1 MTMQRLMVLLMI
13 LGWAG
18 VSAVDRLPEELRFGA
33 QGGFEIDSVRFFL
46 QHFGAG
52 WQGSDQSSLKP
63 EAKVLKRSDSTYE
76 LRGKLPAGGSD
87 NVFEVTETVTASGDK
102 AFQCDY
108 MLTAATPIATDT
120 LALAID
126 IPVGEPGLAVNVDG
140 DEISL
145 PEEAAEPGIFDREAG
160 IVMIG
165 LPERKI
171 RISGDFKVYIQD
183 NRAFNFK
190 TFTIRL
196 MPKGMENEISNWRL
210 TADFRLLPAVSGETL
225 PACPAID
232 DCGNLRV
239 GTRVLRWNWYAPDWH
254 AEVLDDGNFKMD
266 AGFPR
271 FGSDSFETSGV
282 WNGFRTKISAVA
294 VPDGVAY
301 HARFKAASPVETSA
315 LALTMNMPLAE
326 PGDVI
331 VDGRK
336 IELPEV
342 CKESCIFNGNA
353 RSLRFGS
360 NGRIVTVEGDF
371 MLLIQDDRKWG
382 NQYFIFRIGATPSAG
397 KIDDAS
403 LKIRI
408 RLETPY
414 TASVD
419 LRNVFNMGFRDEK
432 LNDGKGGWTD
442 QGPTNDLRMM
452 KSGRFSALGVDF
464 DIVNPERNDGRS
476 CLVLSSRQQK
486 FPMEKSIA
494 LDSSGEKSRYLY
506 LLHASAW
513 TPNASMPVG
522 MVVAE
527 YADGSV
533 KEFPVLA
540 GRDVG
545 NWWQPYGVANGV
557 VAWTGENAET
567 FVGLYLSQFPV
578 EAAPVKLTFKAAA
591 DSGSVWMIVGATLG
605 EYRLNLRRPEAL
617 PYIVAD
623 KDWLPV
629 EYNGNTVAG
638 SPLDF
643 SGYLDAPAGKYGPVV
658 VDQTGHFSFRDAP
671 GKRIRFFGPN
681 LVGTANYLD
690 KELADDFVTKA
701 TRLGYNTVR
710 FHHFDNGLIDPNAPD
725 SLTFDSR
732 ALDQL
737 DYLFAELKKHG
748 IYSCLDLYASRE
760 LKPGDHI
767 KELEGRTSPEKFIL
781 KRLIPLSKSAMDNWK
796 EFARRLLTHRNP
808 YTGLTYAEDPALY
821 ALNLVNENP
830 LVITWRGWDPA
841 LIPLFEERYVEYLKE
856 KGLDT
861 PENRTSRGGL
871 FIEFLNDLQIRSI
884 EEQKRFLKEELKL
897 VALVTDLNM
906 ISKFTMNEVR
916 EHLDFVDNH
925 QYWDHPWF
933 PVRDW
938 HLPYAF
944 SNKSS
949 IANRAEHP
957 RYLMPARI
965 FGKPYTVTE
974 FNFCNPN
981 PYRVEAAPLIGGY
994 AGLQDWDA
1002 LYRFAWSHGRY
1013 NMDKVD
1019 VPYGFDIVNDP
1030 QAQLAE
1036 RIINLLFM
1044 REYIRAAK
1052 PAFAFTCTSGQ
1063 LRRLAGPPEDDG
1075 DYPAEFTELGLY
1087 GRIGTLGAAASFP
1100 GVRKVDALNAGW
1112 EKRLPAAARAALD
1125 KLGKTGVITSAGGQI
1140 TLDSKAKTVKIV
1152 APQCEVMTFSGDMS
1166 GEVMKLSGADR
1177 YQTAA
1182 LLSLDGKKLAESEK
1196 LLFIQ
1201 MPNLGATKQKFANER
1216 RNLLE
1221 SWGQLPILLEKCRAD
1236 VELALPEMKVEALK
1250 LDGSPNGAVPSAYG
1264 NGKLRFTADTAS
1276 RPGGVMVYLLTR

>member
-1 MTMQRLMVLLMI
+1 MQKFLLLLTVL
-13 LGWAG
+13 GF
-18 VSAVDRLPEELRFGA
+18 VAVAAAERFPASLRFEP
-33 QGGFEIDSVRFFL
+33 QGRFSIGPVQVFL
-46 QHFGAG
+46 QHFGPEWKG
-52 WQGSDQSSLKP
+52 NDQSALKP
-63 EAKVLKRSDSTYE
+63 AAGYPKHSGGRYE
-76 LRGKLPAGGSD
+76 LCGKLPAGGSD
-87 NVFEVTETVTASGDK
+87 GVFDVIENVTATGENVFRCNYT
-102 AFQCDY
+102 
-108 MLTAATPIATDT
+108 LTAATPIATNS

-126 IPVGEPGLAVNVDG
+126 IPAGQSGVALNVDG
-140 DEISL
+140 DEICFPDGEREFGS
-145 PEEAAEPGIFDREAG
+145 FDREAG
-160 IVMIG
+160 IVMVV
-165 LPERKI
+165 LPEQKI

-183 NRAFNFK
+183 NRAFNLK

-196 MPKGMENEISNWRL
+196 MPKGMGREVSNWQL
-210 TADFRLLPAVSGETL
+210 AADFRLLPSVSGEML
-225 PACPAID
+225 PACPVID
-232 DCGNLRV
+232 DCGNLRI

-254 AEVLDDGNFKMD
+254 AEALAADSFKMD
-266 AGFPR
+266 TGFPR
-271 FGSDSFETSGV
+271 FSSDRFETSGE

-294 VPDGVAY
+294 VSDGVIDY
-301 HARFKAASPVETSA
+301 HARFKAASSVETSA
-315 LALTMNMPLAE
+315 LALTMNMPLGE
-326 PGDVI
+326 SGDVV
-331 VDGRK
+331 VDGK
-336 IELPEV
+336 KLELPEV
-342 CKESCIFNGNA
+342 YKESCIFNGNV
-353 RSLRFGS
+353 RSLQFGS
-360 NGRIVTVEGDF
+360 DGRIVTVEGDF
-371 MLLIQDDRKWG
+371 ALLIQDDRKWD
-382 NQYFIFRIGATPSAG
+382 NQYFVFRIGSTPSAG
-397 KIDDAS
+397 KIDDAV
-403 LKIRI
+403 LKVRI
-408 RLETPY
+408 RLETPF
-414 TASVD
+414 TVPAD
-419 LRNVFNMGFRDEK
+419 LKNVFNMGFKDEK
-432 LNDGKGGWTD
+432 PNDGQGGWTD

-452 KSGRFSALGVDF
+452 KPGRLSALGVDF
-464 DIVNPERNDGRS
+464 DIVNPGRNDGRS
-476 CLVLSSRQQK
+476 CLVLSSRQRK
-486 FPMEKSIA
+486 FPAEKSVV
-494 LDSSGEKSRYLY
+494 LDGAGKEFQYLY

-513 TPNASMPVG
+513 TPSASMPVG
-522 MVVAE
+522 MLIAE
-527 YADGSV
+527 YADGST

-545 NWWQPYGVANGV
+545 NWYQPYGVANGV

-578 EAAPVKLTFKAAA
+578 GTIPAKLTFKAAA
-591 DSGSVWMIVGATLG
+591 DSNSVWMIVSGTFG
-605 EYRLNLRRPEAL
+605 ERRLNLRRPETL
-617 PYIVAD
+617 PYIVAN
-623 KDWLPV
+623 KDWVPV
-629 EYNGNTVAG
+629 EYNGNTTAG

-643 SGYLDAPAGKYGPVV
+643 SVYLDAPAGKYGPVIINR
-658 VDQTGHFSFRDAP
+658 DGHFSFRDAP

-690 KELADDFVTKA
+690 KALADDFVTKA

-710 FHHFDNGLIDPNAPD
+710 FHHFDNGLIDPNASD
-725 SLTFDSR
+725 SLTFDPK
-732 ALDQL
+732 ALDQF

-760 LKPGDHI
+760 LKPGDNI
-767 KELEGRTSPEKFIL
+767 KELEGRSSPEKFIL
-781 KRLIPLSKSAMDNWK
+781 KRLIPISESAMDNWK

-830 LVITWRGWDPA
+830 LVITWQGWDPA

-861 PENRTSRGGL
+861 PENRASRGGL

-884 EEQKRFLKEELKL
+884 EEQKRFLKDELKL
-897 VALVTDLNM
+897 TALVTDLNM

-981 PYRVEAAPLIGGY
+981 PYRVEAALLIGGY

-1013 NMDKVD
+1013 NMGKVD

-1036 RIINLLFM
+1036 RIIYLLFM
-1044 REYIRAAK
+1044 RGYVRPAG
-1052 PAFAFTCTSGQ
+1052 PAFAFSCTPEQ
-1063 LRRLAGPPEDDG
+1063 LRALAGPPGNDG
-1075 DYPAEFTELGLY
+1075 DYPTAFTELGLY
-1087 GRIGTLGAAASFP
+1087 GRIGTLSPAVSFP
-1100 GVRKVDALNAGW
+1100 GVQKVDALNDNW
-1112 EKRLPAAARAALD
+1112 EKQLPAAARAALG

-1140 TLDSKAKTVKIV
+1140 TLDSKAKTLKIV
-1152 APQCEVMTFSGDMS
+1152 APQCEVMTFSGNMS
-1166 GEVMKLSGADR
+1166 GKVMRLSGADR

-1182 LLSLDGKKLAESEK
+1182 LLSLDGKPLAESGR

-1201 MPNLGATKQKFANER
+1201 MPNLGATMQKFANER

-1221 SWGQLPILLEKCRAD
+1221 SWGELPILLEKCRAD
-1236 VELALPEMKVEALK
+1236 VELALPRMKVEALK
-1250 LDGSPNGAVPSAYG
+1250 FDGSPNGSVPSTYE
-1264 NGKLRFTADTAS
+1264 NGRLRFTADTAS